1 MVDLQVK
8 SLFNFANA
16 LGYNTMLH
24 CNSGKPYFRS
34 ITSMNGECNILDITQ
49 MQYLHNMAFFNPKDD
64 PDTKLFIPLRSS
76 GKREVTFRCYRHL
89 FNYASNY
96 KECPTVHLL
105 WNKKHKKIVLNG

>member
-16 LGYNTMLH
+16 LGYHTMLQ
-24 CNSGKPYFRS
+24 CNSGKPYFKS
-34 ITSMNGECNILDITQ
+34 ITSMNGDCNILDVVQ
-49 MQYLHNMAFFNPKDD
+49 MQHLHNMAFFNPKDD
-64 PDTKLFIPLRSS
+64 PDTKLFITLRSS

-96 KECPTVHLL
+96 KECSTVHLL
-105 WNKKHKKIVLNG
+105 